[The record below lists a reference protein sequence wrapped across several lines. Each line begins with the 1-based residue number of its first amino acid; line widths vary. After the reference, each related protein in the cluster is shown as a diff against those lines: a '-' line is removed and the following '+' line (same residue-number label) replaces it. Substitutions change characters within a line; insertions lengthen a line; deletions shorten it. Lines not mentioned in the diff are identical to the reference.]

1 MHEYLRRMRLLPA
14 SILPV
19 FLIMLL
25 SLNVS
30 GQSAKDYYKIA
41 VNYAKEENYSEAV
54 NRFTKAIEADPSY
67 ERAYVERAM
76 AYEQLANT
84 ESAAKDWLRA
94 AEING
99 KKAEYFLS
107 AGQHFFGNARY
118 SECESALNK
127 AEELSPKTMEI
138 WQLKTRL
145 YLQTDNFVKA
155 HQSAT
160 TAANLKRTITNTYWL
175 GVANDSLGT
184 YEEAEA
190 NFREILDG
198 NHLFREAYPALVSV
212 QLKRY
217 QKQTSPYLQTEI
229 LNSAFENCNTGLEIF
244 PDNTQLYV
252 LRSRV
257 HFLNNEY
264 SKAIDDISK
273 AIAENS
279 EDQELRF
286 ERGEYYRKFGQH
298 QNAINDFNEVIR
310 LNPGSHRAHYLR
322 GLALEATFDHHEAL
336 AEFEEALRLSTNS
349 TSPANALY
357 IEARNRI
364 LELNRESRLPEIA
377 LHHPVI
383 GEDKLI
389 RVKQTTDSLEI
400 NGVIKDESRI
410 RYITINDINARFNRN
425 DGNPEFSAK
434 ISLQGVNR
442 IEIATSDWYD
452 NTAAIAYDILFAEV
466 NAPVISVN
474 KPVVN
479 SNGEIMIPE
488 SLHEI
493 AIEGRIADE
502 SPIKSIRAE
511 GVNASFAIDR
521 INPSFT
527 VFVNVMNKDRI
538 TIEAEDI
545 HGNQQSTTFHIV
557 RSGENLAENGDNP
570 MGRTWV
576 VFIENSDY
584 SSFARIDGPPK
595 DVSTMKQALAGYH
608 VDRILHKKNMS
619 KTEMEKFFSIELR
632 DLVRDNGVNSL
643 LVWYAGHGT
652 YLSDIAYWIPVDARR
667 DDEFSYFNIN
677 NLKAGMQSYSRFI
690 THTLV
695 VTDACDAGPSFAD
708 ITRSEAEIKSCND
721 WEMTRL
727 RSSQVLSASGYQQAA
742 GQSPL
747 SQTFAQ
753 LLLQQPNAC
762 MPIEKVVFEMRDESS
777 LGGKIPRL
785 GVISGMGHENGT
797 FFFMR
802 NQ

>member
-1 MHEYLRRMRLLPA
+1 MRL
-14 SILPV
+14 IPV
-19 FLIMLL
+19 IIMFFIVFSGLIQNGLA
-25 SLNVS
+25 
-30 GQSAKDYYKIA
+30 QSAKDYYKIA

-54 NRFTKAIEADPSY
+54 NRFSKAIEADPVY
-67 ERAYVERAM
+67 ERAYIERAM
-76 AYEQLANT
+76 AHEVLGNT
-84 ESAAKDWLRA
+84 ESAAKDWLKA
-94 AEING
+94 AEINR
-99 KKAEYFLS
+99 KKTEYYLN
-107 AGQHFFGNARY
+107 AGQHFFDNAQY

-138 WQLKTRL
+138 WQLKTQL
-145 YLQTDNFVKA
+145 YLHTDDFLKA

-160 TAANLKRTITNTYWL
+160 TAADQKRTINNTYWL

-198 NHLFREAYPALVSV
+198 NHLFKDAYPALVSV

-217 QKQTSPYLQTEI
+217 EKQTSPYLRTEI

-244 PDNTQLYV
+244 PDNTELYV
-252 LRSRV
+252 LRGQAY
-257 HFLNNEY
+257 FLSNEY

-273 AIAENS
+273 AIAKDPENQS
-279 EDQELRF
+279 LRF

-298 QNAINDFNEVIR
+298 QNAINDFNEIIR
-310 LNPGSHRAHYLR
+310 LNPLSPRAHYFR
-322 GLALEATFDHHEAL
+322 GLALESTFDHNEAL
-336 AEFEEALRLSTNS
+336 ADFEEALRLTPDAH
-349 TSPANALY
+349 SPQSEEY
-357 IEARNRI
+357 RKARNRI
-364 LELNRESRLPEIA
+364 LELNRESQLPVIA

-383 GEDKLI
+383 GSDHLI
-389 RVKQTTDSLEI
+389 RVKQDEDSLEI

-410 RYITINDINARFNRN
+410 RYITINGSNAQFNRN
-425 DGNPEFSAK
+425 DGNPEFTAV
-434 ISLQGVNR
+434 ISLDGINR

-452 NTAAIAYDILFAEV
+452 NVTAVAYDILFAEI
-466 NAPVISVN
+466 NPPVITVN

-479 SNGEIMIPE
+479 SNGEMTINE
-488 SLHEI
+488 TLQQI
-493 AIEGRIADE
+493 AIEGSISDE
-502 SPIKSIRAE
+502 SHIKLIRAE
-511 GVNASFAIDR
+511 GVNASFATDR
-521 INPSFT
+521 INPAFT
-527 VFVNVMNKDRI
+527 VFVEVMNKDRI

-545 HGNQQSTTFHIV
+545 HGNKQSKTYPIV
-557 RSGENLAENGDNP
+557 RVDENQSENGENP

-576 VFIENSDY
+576 VFIENSNY

-595 DVSTMKQALAGYH
+595 DVLTMKQALAGYH

-667 DDEFSYFNIN
+667 DDEFSFFNIN
-677 NLKAGMQSYSRFI
+677 NLKAGMQSYSKFI

-708 ITRSEAEIKSCND
+708 ITRSDDEIKSCNN
-721 WEMTRL
+721 WELTRL

-747 SQTFAQ
+747 SQAFAQ
-753 LLLQQPNAC
+753 LLQHQPDAC
-762 MPIEKVVFEMRDESS
+762 MPIEKVVFEMRDEST
-777 LGGKIPRL
+777 LGGKVPRL
-785 GVISGMGHENGT
+785 GVISGMGDENGT

-802 NQ
+802 SQ